1 MTKEQ
6 LISRES
12 KKLRIRHLTDG
23 LTELE
28 CQDFIEMVV
37 TKALT
42 IHSVVVPKGT
52 LVCDCLTPEL
62 LGRYTELKDVCKCGK
77 TVAK

>member
-52 LVCDCLTPEL
+52 LCEHDCVEINSSV
-62 LGRYTELKDVCKCGK
+62 RYMECNKCGD
-77 TVAK
+77 VLV